1 MPASPRTI
9 MRALKATAPT
19 PAQGGY
25 SSSAGPFLSGG
36 PSPLVAS
43 YSEWASGHA
52 YGQSNALPRDW
63 QSFLSGMFGPGVP
76 VRPVPIDV
84 PKPGDER
91 PEPRRWQ
98 YPISWDLNLG
108 QPGTEGIGKLAD
120 FNTLRTLADMYSVA
134 RSCIQLR
141 KSELRGVGWDI
152 APTKDASKAMRGD
165 HKGMTE
171 FAKRRA
177 EAVRFF
183 RRPDENFADF
193 TSWFDAML
201 EEIFVT
207 DALALY
213 VHPSRLPG
221 KGLFGSNVGALDLI
235 DGSLIKP
242 LVDVRGSRP
251 SPPQVAYQQY
261 SYGVPRV
268 DLMSLILDR
277 EDMGAP
283 EAEYRG
289 DQLMYLPLCQRTW
302 SPYGESPVERAIIP
316 IMAGLRKQQFVLN
329 YFDERSIPGCFVS
342 PGDPNMTPS
351 QIRELQ
357 DALNSIAGDQTW
369 QQKIIVLPGGSKVD
383 PQKPITL
390 ADAFDNVVMIQV
402 CMAFDVMPFEL
413 GIMPE
418 VSTTVASGAARQMA
432 TAAQDIQ
439 ERKGTVPLLLF
450 LKMAIFD
457 RIIQDVCGMSDMEWQ
472 WEGLEEDEDEQI
484 LTELLVAQVGSGMCS
499 IDEAR
504 QELNREPWGLP
515 ITSDPG
521 WATQWG
527 GFVPLTGLAGAT
539 AQQQGGSP
547 APGNPQGKPNAQPGT
562 VQGKPADLTL
572 PSEVEHRGAPSPV
585 SATVPATRPR
595 NQQSRGQ
602 RRQVAATVSDRQR
615 RTGATTPAHAA
626 AMATGG
632 RGPKS
637 GASSKG
643 DATRELGLLK
653 AHLRRGGRV
662 TDWEPRDIPGHAM
675 ATISEDLAKGLT
687 ADQACD
693 IVRDLITKDGK
704 SITLS
709 SPLGTGFVPYDLVGQ
724 RRPSAESP
732 AAAGLAVLAA
742 DTGRVLMLQRAASD
756 DDPASGCW
764 EFPGGCL
771 EDGEDPAMGAM
782 REWAEEVGAYC
793 PAGEPA
799 GGWTSAD
806 GVYAGHILVVPS
818 EAAVPVHGDR
828 DEVSNPDDPD
838 GDAIEAIAWFDPA
851 QIPGNPAVRDEL
863 RADALAVLRA
873 LAAALPGGVIK
884 NAADLSDPNPVESE
898 HVKNQMRRNYPEK
911 ALGWIDGA
919 RWLGPVRIP
928 QDRIDYDDMDKW
940 AASHQKARVKHFAR
954 QIEDDESHL
963 HPVVAVQEPGENK
976 IKVIDG
982 HHRTLAY
989 RKLGQP
995 VKAYVGFVDHDGGEW
1010 DETHAFQFHQ
1020 GEDPANKGGG
1030 AGPKVRASGPSGP
1043 GSGGTS
1049 S

>member
-1 MPASPRTI
+1 
-9 MRALKATAPT
+9 
-19 PAQGGY
+19 
-25 SSSAGPFLSGG
+25 
-36 PSPLVAS
+36 
-43 YSEWASGHA
+43 
-52 YGQSNALPRDW
+52 
-63 QSFLSGMFGPGVP
+63 
-76 VRPVPIDV
+76 VRPVPVDIPQQGED
-84 PKPGDER
+84 R
-91 PEPRRWQ
+91 PELRRWQ

-120 FNTLRTLADMYSVA
+120 FNTLRTLADLYSVA

-183 RRPDENFADF
+183 RRPDPNYADF

-207 DALALY
+207 DALALF
-213 VHPSRLPG
+213 VHPSRMPG
-221 KGLFGSNVGALDLI
+221 KGLLGSDVAALDLV

-251 SPPQVAYQQY
+251 MPPNVGYQQY
-261 SYGVPRV
+261 LYGVPRV
-268 DLMSLILDR
+268 DLMSLILD
-277 EDMGAP
+277 DDGKGDP
-283 EAEYRG
+283 VAEYRS

-302 SPYGESPVERAIIP
+302 SPYGQAPIERAIIP
-316 IMAGLRKQQFVLN
+316 VMAGLRKQQWVLN
-329 YFDERSIPGCFVS
+329 YFDERSIPGCFIS
-342 PGDPNMTPS
+342 PGDPNMTAA

-383 PQKPITL
+383 PQKPLTL
-390 ADAFDNVVMIQV
+390 ADAFDNVVMIQT

-457 RIIQDVCGMSDMEWQ
+457 RILQDVCGMSDMEWQ

-527 GFVPLTGLAGAT
+527 GFVPLTGLSGAT

-547 APGNPQGKPNAQPGT
+547 APGNPPGKPNAQPGT

-572 PSEVEHRGAPSPV
+572 PSEVEHRGAPAPV
-585 SATVPATRPR
+585 STTVPATRPR
-595 NQQSRGQ
+595 NQQSRSQ

-615 RTGATTPAHAA
+615 RTGVTTPAHAA
-626 AMATGG
+626 AVATGG
-632 RGPKS
+632 RRPAG
-637 GASSKG
+637 KG

-653 AHLRRGGRV
+653 AHLRRGGAI
-662 TDWEPRDIPGHAM
+662 TEWQPRDLPGWAL
-675 ATISEDLAKGLT
+675 ATVSEDLAKGLT
-687 ADQACD
+687 PDQACD
-693 IVRDLITKDGK
+693 VVRALITKDDK

-709 SPLGTGFVPYDLVGQ
+709 SPLSTGFVPYDLVGQ
-724 RRPSAESP
+724 GRQSAEQP
-732 AAAGLAVLAA
+732 IAAGLAVIAA
-742 DTGRVLMLQRAASD
+742 DTGRVLMLQRAADD

-771 EDGEDPAMGAM
+771 EDGEDPADAAM
-782 REWAEEVGAYC
+782 REWAEEVGSYV

-799 GGWTSAD
+799 GGWVSPD
-806 GVYAGHILVVPS
+806 GVYSGHVLIVPS
-818 EAAVPVHGDR
+818 EAAVPVHGGR
-828 DEVSNPDDPD
+828 DEVTNPDDPD
-838 GDAIEAIAWFDPA
+838 GDQVEAIAWWDPG
-851 QIPGNPAVRDEL
+851 QIEGNPAVRPEL
-863 RADALAVLRA
+863 RADARTALAA
-873 LAAALPGGVIK
+873 LAAAAPAAVTK
-884 NAADLSDPNPVESE
+884 NAADLSDPNPVESA

-911 ALGWIDGA
+911 ALGWIDDA
-919 RWLGPVRIP
+919 RWIGPVQVP
-928 QDRIDYDDMDKW
+928 QDRIDYDDMGKW
-940 AASHQKARVKHFAR
+940 AAYHQKARVKHFAR
-954 QIEDDESHL
+954 QIEADESHL

-995 VKAYVGFVDHDGGEW
+995 VKAYVGFVDSDGGPW

-1020 GEDPANKGGG
+1020 GDDPANKG
-1030 AGPKVRASGPSGP
+1030 AGDVLPKAPSGP
-1043 GSGGTS
+1043 GSGGMS